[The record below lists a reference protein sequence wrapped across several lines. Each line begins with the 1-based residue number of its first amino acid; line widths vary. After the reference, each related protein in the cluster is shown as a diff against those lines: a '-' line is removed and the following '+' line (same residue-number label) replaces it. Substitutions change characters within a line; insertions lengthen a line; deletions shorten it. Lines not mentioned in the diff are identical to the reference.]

1 MRRRLRKVE
10 DDDFPDRYEPG
21 ELEAESISRLIDHA
35 RLGNAEDTIALW
47 RELAADRSDAD
58 DEGRWLR
65 SIAQI
70 VVGQILDQEGLT
82 QEERGRAALDAL
94 GLRDAPKSMGELERD
109 MEALTMFDDLTQP
122 GRVLS
127 ELEVYKAMERL
138 GHFKGLSYHAGRQR
152 VRRRMALIRR

>member
-1 MRRRLRKVE
+1 MRRRRRKVE

-21 ELEAESISRLIDHA
+21 ELEAENISRLIDHA

-47 RELAADRSDAD
+47 RELAADRFDAD

-70 VVGQILDQEGLT
+70 VVGQILDQQGLT

-122 GRVLS
+122 ARVLS
-127 ELEVYKAMERL
+127 ELEVYKAMARL
-138 GHFKGLSYHAGRQR
+138 GHFKGLSYHAGRMR
-152 VRRRMALIRR
+152 VKRRMWVIRK